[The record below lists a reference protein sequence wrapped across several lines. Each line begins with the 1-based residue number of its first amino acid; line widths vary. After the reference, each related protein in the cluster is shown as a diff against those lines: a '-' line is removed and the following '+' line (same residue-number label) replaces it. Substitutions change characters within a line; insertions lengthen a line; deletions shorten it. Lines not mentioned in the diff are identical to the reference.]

1 MINKIWPG
9 YKDQHHIWDSFR
21 GQGLVT
27 ASSAV
32 VLSSSL
38 TPPSHF
44 YNSLNIWHCRFLCF
58 QQNIQYIAHICG
70 GLKKPWTRAVEL
82 AAAGKPAPP
91 LPPPLS
97 SPLLSE
103 PLPPKS
109 RHQDQLLQGVY
120 QPWQLLLRR
129 TVGSPSGLWI
139 SIHFFRIRIQ
149 RLRLKTNT
157 DTDTDTDPD
166 PIRIQGFND
175 QNLKQNY
182 SWKFFYFFFIK
193 NCNLPIP
200 RPP

>member
-1 MINKIWPG
+1 MINKIWLG
-9 YKDQHHIWDSFR
+9 YKDQHQIWDSFR

-38 TPPSHF
+38 TPPSQF

-58 QQNIQYIAHICG
+58 QQNIQYISHICG
-70 GLKKPWTRAVEL
+70 GLKKPWTRAAEL

-97 SPLLSE
+97 SPLLLE
-103 PLPPKS
+103 PPPPKS
-109 RHQDQLLQGVY
+109 PHQDQLLQGAY

-129 TVGSPSGLWI
+129 TPSGLRI
-139 SIHFFRIRIQ
+139 RIHFFRIRIQ
-149 RLRLKTNT
+149 RLRLETNMN
-157 DTDTDTDPD
+157 TDTDPD

-175 QNLKQNY
+175 QKLKQNY
-182 SWKFFYFFFIK
+182 SWKFFLFFFYQK
-193 NCNLPIP
+193 LQFTYP
-200 RPP
+200 